1 LPEGTGGGDAPGTG
15 GRVVGVSE
23 VGVGELIGTEVPN
36 VLPDPFSAVL
46 LALRSSGPR
55 FGAAAQAGCVGGDA
69 EAPPEGFGVAV
80 EEEDDVLGGGR
91 LSSVQCEIM
100 NSTAEVERG
109 ISAIICVESCCW
121 G

>member
-1 LPEGTGGGDAPGTG
+1 MPEGTGGGDAAGTG
-15 GRVVGVSE
+15 GRVVGVSV
-23 VGVGELIGTEVPN
+23 VGVGELLGTEVPN
-36 VLPDPFSAVL
+36 VLPDPFSAEL

-55 FGAAAQAGCVGGDA
+55 FGATAHAGCVGGDA
-69 EAPPEGFGVAV
+69 EASLEGFGVAV
-80 EEEDDVLGGGR
+80 EEDVLGGGR